1 MTDAQFA
8 AWLKNSAAIRCV
20 LLEVNVQVG
29 GVETTRF
36 LSNKGYVTKPT
47 DTPASVVY
55 SPYITG
61 GVQFTET
68 LSIDGNSASL
78 SFGDIELD
86 NLSGDRD
93 SWLDDIW
100 ANRSIKVFIGDVS
113 WPRADFRQIFDGIVV
128 GIDSKSRSKINLK
141 LGDKMQRLN
150 NPIIEDLLGGST
162 ANKDRYIPV
171 CFGEVHN
178 VSPLLV
184 DPTTNV
190 YQVHNGPIEDIIEV
204 RDNGVPVAFTK
215 SLATGRF
222 TLSAQ
227 PAGTVTASVQGYVSS
242 NEFTYSQQLENSAWA
257 KTNATILVDNTTAPD
272 GTTTAEKV
280 METTGNGNHAVTRS
294 GMSCLA
300 NQWYTLSAYVK
311 AGERIRGRI
320 RLGTGIGFV
329 ADASFNLSTGTLV
342 TPAPFRRIDDVGNGW
357 YRVSVV
363 GLTQV
368 GSTTFSSTGV
378 YLHDDSG
385 QEARVGDPTMGM
397 YVWGLQLE
405 KGDML
410 SKYVPTTTAPANI
423 YYNTVADLIR
433 IIASNYG
440 KETTPASQL
449 AYTDIDHVAFDAF
462 NVTCPQ
468 AVGCYFSDRTNMID
482 AMNQLSSSVGARVY
496 FNRAGKLTIKRIELP
511 RPDAG
516 TTVQPKDITQHS
528 LSVSSLPAVQAGVQL
543 GYCKNFTV
551 QSNIQTGIPS
561 TAIDLYEQEW
571 LTATATDSSVQATYK
586 TFTTPTMQQTLLCV
600 AADAYAEAQRRL
612 NIFKVQRKVLK
623 YVGQPHL
630 MLEQLG
636 DSQTLVNRRFG
647 LENGKT
653 GQIVSVQTDWL
664 NPHATIEVLI

>member
-227 PAGTVTASVQGYVSS
+227 PAGTVTASVQGDKPS
-242 NEFTYSQQLENSAWA
+242 TYSNDVASLIQEL
-257 KTNATILVDNTTAPD
+257 
-272 GTTTAEKV
+272 
-280 METTGNGNHAVTRS
+280 VTRY
-294 GMSCLA
+294 G
-300 NQWYTLSAYVK
+300 K
-311 AGERIRGRI
+311 A
-320 RLGTGIGFV
+320 
-329 ADASFNLSTGTLV
+329 
-342 TPAPFRRIDDVGNGW
+342 
-357 YRVSVV
+357 
-363 GLTQV
+363 
-368 GSTTFSSTGV
+368 
-378 YLHDDSG
+378 
-385 QEARVGDPTMGM
+385 
-397 YVWGLQLE
+397 
-405 KGDML
+405 
-410 SKYVPTTTAPANI
+410 SKL
-423 YYNTVADLIR
+423 TVAD
-433 IIASNYG
+433 
-440 KETTPASQL
+440 
-449 AYTDIDHVAFDAF
+449 IDTAAFAAF
-462 NVTCPQ
+462 KTLCPQ
-468 AVGCYFSDRTNMID
+468 AVGCYFSDRTNLVD
-482 AMNQLSSSVGARVY
+482 AINQLASSVGARVY